1 LKVAMLQLAAALQW
15 CDGEAR
21 DQGFVCLDDRLR
33 YAASTEEFLV
43 LPERSA
49 AEIEV
54 EGSR

>member
-1 LKVAMLQLAAALQW
+1 MKAAMLQLAAALQW

-33 YAASTEEFLV
+33 STASTEEFHV
-43 LPERSA
+43 LLERFA
-49 AEIEV
+49 AGIEV

>member
-1 LKVAMLQLAAALQW
+1 MLQLAAALQW

-33 YAASTEEFLV
+33 STASTEEFHV
-43 LPERSA
+43 LLERFA
-49 AEIEV
+49 AGIEV

>member
-1 LKVAMLQLAAALQW
+1 MKVAMLQLAAAMQW